1 MRCFV
6 VGIMS
11 VIVMFMG
18 IMRVLIGHWSSM
30 RQIKDNYFK
39 D

>member
-11 VIVMFMG
+11 VIVMLIG

-30 RQIKDNYFK
+30 RQIKDNSFK